1 MTSDESYGALA
12 NQLVLR
18 SESKLSMDLETL
30 LPYDGPLIR
39 SMLQEQKDLD
49 GKVQQMEGNGVKVG
63 HASWPWM
70 DKLAP
75 LAGHLGCAGSPPPV
89 SRLAGLRAQIVGL
102 LCAPHARSPPALLA
116 LLATR
121 EGPRGGGG
129 IYPGALCH
137 PPPPR
142 TSRLTRLWEG
152 RAGLGG
158 LMPPTSVL
166 HLVAH
171 EALGGRA
178 SHGSMLELFEAIHL
192 DDLTTDFV
200 PDNHAVPR
208 AGRRATRSA

>member
-39 SMLQEQKDLD
+39 YMLQEQKDL
-49 GKVQQMEGNGVKVG
+49 GNGVKVG

-70 DKLAP
+70 DKPAP
-75 LAGHLGCAGSPPPV
+75 LAGRD
-89 SRLAGLRAQIVGL
+89 SRLRAQIVGL

-116 LLATR
+116 LLTTR
-121 EGPRGGGG
+121 EGPWGGHLLWGPVPPASSSHLATHEALGG
-129 IYPGALCH
+129 AGV
-137 PPPPR
+137 
-142 TSRLTRLWEG
+142 S
-152 RAGLGG
+152 RAGLSS

-166 HLVAH
+166 HLAAH
-171 EALGGRA
+171 KALGGRV
-178 SHGSMLELFEAIHL
+178 SHRQWCCAQSGALACSMLELFEAIHL

-200 PDNHAVPR
+200 PNNHAVPR
-208 AGRRATRSA
+208 ASRRATRSTSW